1 MWSLFKRKKN
11 DCPSTQKK
19 GVGENIFDYASEELS
34 GDELCPMKFS
44 NGKTQADV
52 VKEVLNEI
60 EKGEKIIFIKGVCG
74 SGKSAMALN
83 LARHFKKTSIV
94 VPIKSLQKQYEHD
107 YTKEKFILKKDNKK
121 LNISVIKGRNNFS
134 CPFLGGRA
142 DEEELPCVIDI
153 REKNLGKIKEYIEMN
168 PKVNKFDFENVS
180 DVRRMSIAP
189 SCPYWSPLLPS
200 EIKAKAVE
208 DAKKI
213 KYNSI
218 SGKEFAL
225 FQRKKGCGY
234 CDQYTAY
241 ADADVLIFNA
251 MKYKLETAMGRKPKT
266 DIEIID
272 ECDEFLDDF
281 AVEKKINLNRLLLA
295 LSNLAVEERENR
307 QVVKEMIHEI
317 NMLIMS
323 PKNNEIEKLK
333 ETSFISLMEKIIS
346 HPYLAEDAETNYYN
360 SVFEALKEFEHLK
373 DETYV
378 SFERISSQEGQQGLF
393 GNFKSKEDLVYV
405 NLVSINLAQK
415 FKDIVDKNNV
425 LILMSGTIHSE
436 KVLKDIFGL
445 DKFKTIEAE
454 TEMPGT
460 VGKFRTGLE
469 KNCKYEN
476 FRNGSVTRED
486 YLKALEA
493 CMKNADKPILVHVF
507 SFSDLPSEKEK
518 EMYGLTETIS
528 KERLLELQG
537 KDKTNYL
544 IDDFKNKETDVLFT
558 TKCSRGVDFAGDL
571 CKSIVLTKFP
581 YPNIQ
586 GLFWKILKKEQPEKF
601 MEFYM
606 DKSRR
611 ELIQKVAR
619 GVRFKGDHVLLL
631 SPDSRVLDARV
642 N

>member
-1 MWSLFKRKKN
+1 MWSLFKRKKDFEN
-11 DCPSTQKK
+11 KDIKK
-19 GVGENIFDYASEELS
+19 SGVGDNIFDYASEDLS
-34 GDELCPMKFS
+34 GNELCPMMFS
-44 NGKTQADV
+44 NGKTQADIV
-52 VKEVLNEI
+52 AEVLKAIND
-60 EKGEKIIFIKGVCG
+60 GEKIIFIKGVCG

-121 LNISVIKGRNNFS
+121 LDISVIKGRNNFS

-153 REKNLGKIKEYIEMN
+153 REKNLEKIREYVEIN
-168 PKVNKFDFENVS
+168 PKVNKFDFENIS

-189 SCPYWSPLLPS
+189 ACPYWSPLLPVDVKT
-200 EIKAKAVE
+200 KALE
-208 DAKKI
+208 DARKI
-213 KYNSI
+213 KYSSV

-241 ADADVLIFNA
+241 ADADVLIFNS
-251 MKYKLETAMGRKPKT
+251 MKYKLEMAMGRKPKT

-281 AVEKKINLNRLLLA
+281 AVERKINLNRLLTS
-295 LSNLAVEERENR
+295 LSNLVVEKREDR

-323 PKNNEIEKLK
+323 NENKDIEKVK
-333 ETSFISLMEKIIS
+333 ENKFISLMDKILS
-346 HPYLAEDAETNYYN
+346 HPYIAEDVETNYYN
-360 SVFEALKEFEHLK
+360 NVFESLMEFEHLK
-373 DETYV
+373 DETYI
-378 SFERISSQEGQQGLF
+378 SFERIGSDEQQGLF
-393 GNFKSKEDLVYV
+393 GRFKSKEDLVYV

-425 LILMSGTIHSE
+425 MVLMSGTLHSE

-445 DKFKTIEAE
+445 ENFKVVEAE

-493 CMKNADKPILVHVF
+493 CLKNAEKPVLVHVF
-507 SFSDLPSEKEK
+507 SFADLPSEKEK
-518 EMYGLTETIS
+518 EFYNLTETIS
-528 KERLLELQG
+528 RERLLELQK
-537 KDKTNYL
+537 KDRSNSL
-544 IDDFKNKETDVLFT
+544 VEEFKKKETDVLFT

-571 CKSIVLTKFP
+571 CKSIILTKFP

-586 GLFWKILKKEQPEKF
+586 GLFWKILRKEQPEKF

-606 DKSRR
+606 DKARR

-631 SPDSRVLDARV
+631 SPDSRVLDGKV
-642 N
+642 S